1 MVGPLFVGSLRL
13 AGSMISILRRG
24 ETKVTGDTP
33 TQRPK
38 HLVNKNVKYT
48 LEVAGKLYV
57 VENVPA
63 RVDVETGE
71 QFFSPS
77 TVERLHSIIRGQAK
91 PIRVMETTVF
101 DYAA

>member
-1 MVGPLFVGSLRL
+1 MNFDVPLLR
-13 AGSMISILRRG
+13 S
-24 ETKVTGDTP
+24 EN
-33 TQRPK
+33 
-38 HLVNKNVKYT
+38 LVEKNVKYT
-48 LEVAGKLYV
+48 LEVEGKLYV

-77 TVERLHSIIRGQAK
+77 TVERLQSIIRGQAK
-91 PIRVMETTVF
+91 PIRVMETPVF